1 MANIKSILDITTLHT
16 EPKFVTIDGTQYELI
31 PKHRIKYGHQIF
43 IFQAQKG
50 MATLLASGA
59 KKTASDEEYD
69 TATENME
76 RCVKR
81 VLDAPLDVIHN
92 LSADQQQSVVD
103 AWAAEN
109 PGTSKKKPKPARKRS
124 KKRSQDSS
132 DSTAAPPKV
141 G

>member
-1 MANIKSILDITTLHT
+1 MANNSVLDITTLKT

-43 IFQAQKG
+43 IFQVSQG
-50 MATLLASGA
+50 MSKLIASGA
-59 KKTASDEEYD
+59 DKTASDEEYD

-81 VLDAPLDVIHN
+81 VLDAPLDVIAN
-92 LSADQQQSVVD
+92 LSADQQQAVVD
-103 AWAAEN
+103 AWADEN
-109 PGTSKKKPKPARKRS
+109 PGTSKKKPKPSRKRS
-124 KKRSQDSS
+124 KKRSRASS
-132 DSTAAPPKV
+132 GSTAAPPKD